1 MDEIENNL
9 RFPGQY
15 YDAGMGTHYNYQR
28 YYDPGTGR
36 YLTSDSIGLA
46 GGLNTYLYADANP
59 VRYIDPEGLSTIVV
73 PRPIIIPR
81 PVPMPSQPV
90 DPVFPIPDIDP
101 FPSGT
106 PKDPFGEYCRNLAR
120 RIANTRDEIYN
131 KRYPDLQSNPQGL
144 PNRIGPGEDLRD
156 TVRGH
161 EKLLNRKLREL
172 RKLEDEYAEK
182 CVPMACL

>member
-1 MDEIENNL
+1 
-9 RFPGQY
+9 
-15 YDAGMGTHYNYQR
+15 
-28 YYDPGTGR
+28 
-36 YLTSDSIGLA
+36 
-46 GGLNTYLYADANP
+46 
-59 VRYIDPEGLSTIVV
+59 
-73 PRPIIIPR
+73 
-81 PVPMPSQPV
+81 MPSQPV

-161 EKLLNRKLREL
+161 EKLLNRKLQEL